1 MKKRLNYL
9 LLVLCLL
16 VASACKNGVST
27 TASGKDEGAGG
38 CEGEKAKAILWVDY
52 KKGRSLKV
60 LSFCKKQSFRVEDYL
75 LKRLKVYRI
84 RDWAFEGNYIQT
96 GEQYLQL
103 RYIPAWIK

>member
-16 VASACKNGVST
+16 VVSACKNGVST

-52 KKGRSLKV
+52 KKRAFYPCRS
-60 LSFCKKQSFRVEDYL
+60 
-75 LKRLKVYRI
+75 
-84 RDWAFEGNYIQT
+84 
-96 GEQYLQL
+96 
-103 RYIPAWIK
+103 RYQDSESACQCVCRW

>member
-16 VASACKNGVST
+16 VASA
-27 TASGKDEGAGG
+27 
-38 CEGEKAKAILWVDY
+38 
-52 KKGRSLKV
+52 
-60 LSFCKKQSFRVEDYL
+60 CKKQSFRVEDYL

>member
-16 VASACKNGVST
+16 VVSACKNGVST

-52 KKGRSLKV
+52 KKGRSHP
-60 LSFCKKQSFRVEDYL
+60 
-75 LKRLKVYRI
+75 
-84 RDWAFEGNYIQT
+84 EGAVRARSTIM
-96 GEQYLQL
+96 L
-103 RYIPAWIK
+103 RTPFTPAARA

>member
-16 VASACKNGVST
+16 VVSACKNGVST

-38 CEGEKAKAILWVDY
+38 CEGEKAKAIL
-52 KKGRSLKV
+52 
-60 LSFCKKQSFRVEDYL
+60 
-75 LKRLKVYRI
+75 
-84 RDWAFEGNYIQT
+84 NYIQT

>member
-38 CEGEKAKAILWVDY
+38 CEGEKAKAILCVFSERR
-52 KKGRSLKV
+52 KRKRHR
-60 LSFCKKQSFRVEDYL
+60 KQLHIQTV
-75 LKRLKVYRI
+75 K
-84 RDWAFEGNYIQT
+84 YIQRSVSS
-96 GEQYLQL
+96 EM
-103 RYIPAWIK
+103 

>member
-27 TASGKDEGAGG
+27 TASGKDEGVGG

-52 KKGRSLKV
+52 KKGLCYRSPYSRKISGTVRHSGCPLK
-60 LSFCKKQSFRVEDYL
+60 
-75 LKRLKVYRI
+75 KRNINL
-84 RDWAFEGNYIQT
+84 
-96 GEQYLQL
+96 
-103 RYIPAWIK
+103 